1 MCSIPARPIASR
13 LAAAS
18 CVPRAGPPGGSRP
31 GRRPRRRTIR
41 GFVAGPGR
49 GPVLVG
55 GKLAHL
61 AATRRASHFARRSG
75 DGTIGCIAGGQPGA
89 CALAR
94 SRDRHRQRCPVSG
107 LAFSAGA
114 RAGVEVQ
121 GISAA
126 MARRSFAWN
135 APPIGSRSATAI
147 SAIRRCWQAG
157 VLRSGDRHTAV
168 LPDGDR
174 PAVRSDPAGP
184 LSLRASRRRRGV
196 LRGGRPRTG
205 PGAPFVACEAWIQRE
220 RVEPAGR
227 AAGLALS
234 HWREVIP
241 REGKAPLF
249 VVFALTVVARAGVP
263 VRPPPLVVRDRRA
276 DARPSSWPC
285 ARPWACGV
293 SKAGCH
299 AGQAA
304 SRDNRYFRRAS
315 YFT

>member
-31 GRRPRRRTIR
+31 GRRPRRRTIPGICGR
-41 GFVAGPGR
+41 ARARTCAGWREIG
-49 GPVLVG
+49 
-55 GKLAHL
+55 ASCSDS
-61 AATRRASHFARRSG
+61 TASHFARRSG

-114 RAGVEVQ
+114 RLGVEVQ

-135 APPIGSRSATAI
+135 GAADRVE
-147 SAIRRCWQAG
+147 IR
-157 VLRSGDRHTAV
+157 
-168 LPDGDR
+168 DGDFR
-174 PAVRSDPAGP
+174 DPALLAGQGSFDLVIGTPPYFPMGTGP
-184 LSLRASRRRRGV
+184 QSDRTQRAPCRFEHHGGV
-196 LRGGRPRTG
+196 EAYCEAAARVLA

-263 VRPPPLVVRDRRA
+263 VRPPPLVVRDRQ
-276 DARPSSWPC
+276 
-285 ARPWACGV
+285 G
-293 SKAGCH
+293 
-299 AGQAA
+299 
-304 SRDNRYFRRAS
+304 RRTPEFMAVREAMGMPA
-315 YFT
+315 